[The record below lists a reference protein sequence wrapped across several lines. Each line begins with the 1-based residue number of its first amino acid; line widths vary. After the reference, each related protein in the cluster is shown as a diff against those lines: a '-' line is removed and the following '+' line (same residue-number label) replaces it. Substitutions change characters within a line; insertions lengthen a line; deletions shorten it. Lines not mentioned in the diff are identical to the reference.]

1 MEYYGDRT
9 CSARSAPS
17 TSELVVSRKKR
28 YHTCFQLLCGRG
40 IEVENPPLRL
50 RLLCG
55 RGIEAQPPPPPKKKI
70 TDSALC
76 YVCCVLPLTVP
87 LDCVWRVLRVLR
99 VPGVASGTTSGV

>member
-9 CSARSAPS
+9 CSARSVPS

-28 YHTCFQLLCGRG
+28 YHTCCQLLCGRG
-40 IEVENPPLRL
+40 IVVETLPLRC

-55 RGIEAQPPPPPKKKI
+55 RGIEAQNPPQEKN
-70 TDSALC
+70 TDTALC
-76 YVCCVLPLTVP
+76 YLCCVLPLTVP

-99 VPGVASGTTSGV
+99 VLGVSSGAAHGV